1 MTVVPFAFEPLPLGS
16 ISPNGWL
23 RTELE
28 TSATGLSGHLYDFFR
43 FVADSTWI
51 GGTSEYSD
59 LNEAMPYWVNALVPL
74 SYTLQDERL
83 KAQVHSVVDAIL
95 DRIQPDGWIGPETL
109 DGGQRMIWTRTLL
122 FLGLTNL
129 ADANS
134 TYQVPLVNAM
144 HRFNALMN
152 SMLKQN
158 GTGMI
163 YHEGD
168 KPNAGDFLWFRA
180 RAEDMIVSLQWLIDY
195 HAGNQ
200 SELLK
205 ENIEMLH
212 RFAYKWEGWYT
223 EGTYIKEDL
232 YTLPQSVTDDQW
244 AFLHG
249 VTIAEGRIPA

>member
-1 MTVVPFAFEPLPLGS
+1 
-16 ISPNGWL
+16 
-23 RTELE
+23 
-28 TSATGLSGHLYDFFR
+28 
-43 FVADSTWI
+43 
-51 GGTSEYSD
+51 
-59 LNEAMPYWVNALVPL
+59 
-74 SYTLQDERL
+74 
-83 KAQVHSVVDAIL
+83 
-95 DRIQPDGWIGPETL
+95 
-109 DGGQRMIWTRTLL
+109 
-122 FLGLTNL
+122 
-129 ADANS
+129 
-134 TYQVPLVNAM
+134 
-144 HRFNALMN
+144 
-152 SMLKQN
+152 MLKQN